1 MTRHL
6 VLIGIMGAGKTSVG
20 QRCAAQLG
28 CGFVD
33 TDDVVATNAGMSVPE
48 IFAAEGEE
56 GFRVREVAAVADV
69 LASPEPLVVA
79 CGGGAMT
86 RPENRRAVRDH
97 YVVWLVADPGVLA
110 ARATAD
116 GLEARP
122 LLRGRDPLV
131 ALERIARER
140 ATAYAEAADDVVTTE
155 GRTVDQVT
163 RVVVDRFRRM
173 PG

>member
-20 QRCAAQLG
+20 QRCATQLG
-28 CGFVD
+28 CAFVD
-33 TDDVVATNAGMSVPE
+33 IDDVVAANAGTSVPE
-48 IFAAEGEE
+48 IFATEGED
-56 GFRVREVAAVADV
+56 GFRAREVAAVADV

-97 YVVWLVADPGVLA
+97 FVVWLVAEPAVLA

-116 GLEARP
+116 GLETRP

-131 ALERIARER
+131 AIDRIARDR
-140 ATAYAEAADDVVTTE
+140 AAAYEEAADDVVTTE
-155 GRTVDQVT
+155 GRTVDQVA
-163 RVVVDRFRRM
+163 RVVLDRFRRT
-173 PG
+173 PA